1 MEILL
6 LGGSGWVSGEVA
18 RLAVDGGHAVT
29 ALARGTRPPPDGVTL
44 VRGDRAEPGAHAR
57 VDQRDWDLVIDVAW
71 QPGQV
76 RSAVSALA
84 DRAARWVYVSSGSVY
99 RATKTPTGDESD
111 PLHEPL
117 AADVAEG
124 EDYAAAKVAC
134 EEAVLTALGDRAVVV
149 RAGLIGGH
157 GDPSD
162 RFGYYPAAFA
172 RAASGPALVPA
183 IGSVTVQCISHVDL
197 ARWLLDVGASNH
209 HGAFDAYGDLVGFTD
224 LIATIREVTEHTGA
238 VIEADPDALRARD
251 VGYFMG
257 PRSLPLWL
265 PAGHELTV
273 PRPCARAQAAGL
285 RYRPYRE
292 LAAEV
297 LADERE
303 RGLDRDRR
311 SGLTRAEELEL
322 IASLS

>member
-6 LGGSGWVSGEVA
+6 LGGSGWVSGEAA
-18 RLAVDGGHAVT
+18 RIAVDGGHAVT
-29 ALARGTRPPPDGVTL
+29 ALARGTQPPPDGVDL
-44 VRGDRAEPGAHAR
+44 VCGDRAEPRAYAG
-57 VDQRDWDLVIDVAW
+57 VSDRDWDLVIDVAW

-76 RSAVSALA
+76 RGAVAALA

-99 RATKTPTGDESD
+99 RATEKPAGDESD

-117 AADVAEG
+117 AADVADG
-124 EDYAAAKVAC
+124 EDYPAAKAAC
-134 EEAVLTALGDRAVVV
+134 EEAVLAALGDRAVVV

-157 GDPSD
+157 GDGSD

-172 RAASGPALVPA
+172 RAGSGPVLVPA
-183 IGSVTVQCISHVDL
+183 IGSDTVQCISHADL
-197 ARWLLDVGASNH
+197 ARWLLEVGGSQH

-224 LIATIREVTEHTGA
+224 LIATVREVTGHTGD
-238 VIEADPDALRARD
+238 VVEADPDALRARE

-273 PRPCARAQAAGL
+273 PRPCARARDAGL
-285 RYRPYRE
+285 RDRSYRE
-292 LAAEV
+292 LIAEV
-297 LADERE
+297 LADERK
-303 RGLDRDRR
+303 RGLDRERR
-311 SGLTRAEELEL
+311 SGLTRTEELEL
-322 IASLS
+322 IASLT